1 MLLNKRMSLP
11 SVLEIIVV
19 SAALIVAVLRE
30 YRFLALTSQ
39 QKSSVALRAFRI
51 MGFLFV
57 GFGVLGQIL
66 AAAGYGGTGQPIEV
80 HRWHPVLGNLG
91 EGYEEG
97 PTILGEWSTL
107 GMITGLGVAMIC
119 ALVLWKVEQQK
130 HSSTRA
136 SDQQAR

>member
-19 SAALIVAVLRE
+19 SAAMIVAVLRE
-30 YRFLALTSQ
+30 FRFLALTGR
-39 QKSSVALRAFRI
+39 QKSSVALHVFRI

-57 GFGVLGQIL
+57 GFAVLGQIL

-80 HRWHPVLGNLG
+80 HRWHPVLGNVG
-91 EGYEEG
+91 VGYEEG

-107 GMITGLGVAMIC
+107 GMITGLGLLMIC
-119 ALVLWKVEQQK
+119 TLLLQK
-130 HSSTRA
+130 AEHRNRSSTRA
-136 SDQQAR
+136 GD